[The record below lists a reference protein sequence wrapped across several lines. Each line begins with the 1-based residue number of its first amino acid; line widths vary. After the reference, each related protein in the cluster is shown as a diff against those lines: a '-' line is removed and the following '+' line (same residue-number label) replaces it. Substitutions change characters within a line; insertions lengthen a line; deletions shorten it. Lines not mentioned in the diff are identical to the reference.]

1 MRRRLKRKQFGNRRK
16 MSVLRERQNK
26 KPFRINR
33 IRSVV
38 REKQQ
43 LKLKRNFR

>member
-1 MRRRLKRKQFGNRRK
+1 M
-16 MSVLRERQNK
+16 RERQNK

-43 LKLKRNFR
+43 LKFKRNLREKNKGLRMRNVD